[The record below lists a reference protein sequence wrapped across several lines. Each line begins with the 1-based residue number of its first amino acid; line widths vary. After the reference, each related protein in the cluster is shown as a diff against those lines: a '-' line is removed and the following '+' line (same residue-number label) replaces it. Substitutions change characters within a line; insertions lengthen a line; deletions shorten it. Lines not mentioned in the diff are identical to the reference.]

1 MQRIDFLWPGSL
13 ALLALLPLIVAA
25 YLLVVRRRRRFALR
39 FSSLALVR
47 EILPRQSW
55 LRRYL
60 PMALFLLALASL
72 VIALGR
78 PAAVVALPS
87 GQTTVILTL
96 DVSGSMRSTDI
107 QPSRL
112 GAAEQAALSFIQ
124 RQKASTEI
132 GIVAFSEFAEL
143 VQAPT
148 TDQEA
153 LQAAVE
159 SLGVGRRTA
168 IGSGILESLDAIASV
183 DKNVAPSVTDPS
195 TQAEPPPVPPG
206 VYAPDI
212 IVLLTDGVSNTGP
225 SPLDAAKQAE
235 DRGVRIYTIGYGTA
249 NGFLPFGGPRDQGGG
264 LFGNGGIFGGGN
276 PNLGGPGFGGGGFG
290 GFGGGFR
297 LGIDEATLKQI
308 AAMTGGTYHSAASA
322 SQLQSVFQ
330 SLPTYLVTRH
340 ELQELS
346 VIFVALGTVL
356 AALAVGLSLRW
367 HPLL

>member
-1 MQRIDFLWPGSL
+1 MQRIDFLWPGFL
-13 ALLALLPLIVAA
+13 ALLAVIPLIVAA
-25 YLLVVRRRRRFALR
+25 YVLVVRRRRRFAVR

-47 EILPRQSW
+47 DVIPRQSW

-78 PAAVVALPS
+78 PAAVVSLPN
-87 GQTTVILTL
+87 GQTTVVLTL

-112 GAAEQAALSFIQ
+112 GAAESAALSFIQ
-124 RQKASTEI
+124 RQKSSTEI

-143 VQAPT
+143 IQAPT

-153 LQAAVE
+153 LQAAIE
-159 SLGVGRRTA
+159 SLTVGRRTA
-168 IGSGILESLDAIASV
+168 IGSGILESLDAIAMV

-195 TQAEPPPVPPG
+195 TQVEPPPVPPG

-212 IVLLTDGVSNTGP
+212 IVLLTDGMSNTGP
-225 SPLDAAKQAE
+225 SPLDAARQAA

-249 NGFLPFGGPRDQGGG
+249 NGIMPFGGQIPQGGG

-276 PNLGGPGFGGGGFG
+276 QNFGGQGFGGGGFG
-290 GFGGGFR
+290 GGFR
-297 LGIDEATLKQI
+297 MGIDETTLKQI
-308 AAMTGGTYHSAASA
+308 ASMTGGTYHPAASA

-330 SLPTYLVTRH
+330 SLPTYMVTKH

-346 VIFVALGTVL
+346 VIFAALGAVL
-356 AALAVGLSLRW
+356 AAAAIGLSLTW
-367 HPLL
+367 HPLP